1 MKEYKKMRDL
11 FINSEGRT
19 GTSNLDL
26 NATMENFVKKFGIA
40 NIPGYNSTT
49 VNNSVQTKALYGTL
63 SGRNLNLTE
72 NKPKA
77 LDNRTENSSRSES
90 PRPDQ
95 LNFANPD
102 LTTTPPVPQLGSP
115 NMRPVP
121 PGYSNAPKAPSPFIP
136 HPNSYHPYG
145 VPIVPD
151 LPLPPGHPD
160 GPKGEPNSPVA
171 NQTATDTNYE
181 IGSLLHHIVKP
192 KTTTQNPFIS
202 ELYGEMKTKHNGYL
216 TTFLLKFFEIVASRR
231 REDALPLV
239 LAFAAAIDGLYETRQ
254 LLGFGEPLH
263 SKLLKNVH
271 MMVGSPIDVVQS
283 YAALTYNYLVNRG
296 VTATDEVNAIIDYA
310 DSLYE
315 ENDGK
320 QLFKVQLFIIF
331 MV

>member
-1 MKEYKKMRDL
+1 MYKNNEAAYLADFSPWDFRDVFGTDYNRDFKSNKKTNKNIDSHKLSPTRHIKAGTNSRNNKNSHTNKVKTYDALSVNGTDAMKEYKKMRDL
-11 FINSEGRT
+11 FINAEGRT

-40 NIPGYNSTT
+40 NIRGYNSTT

-115 NMRPVP
+115 NTRPVP

-136 HPNSYHPYG
+136 HPNSYYPYG

-160 GPKGEPNSPVA
+160 GPRGEPNPPVA
-171 NQTATDTNYE
+171 NQTATDPNYE
-181 IGSLLHHIVKP
+181 IGSLLH
-192 KTTTQNPFIS
+192 
-202 ELYGEMKTKHNGYL
+202 
-216 TTFLLKFFEIVASRR
+216 
-231 REDALPLV
+231 RE
-239 LAFAAAIDGLYETRQ
+239 YC
-254 LLGFGEPLH
+254 
-263 SKLLKNVH
+263 
-271 MMVGSPIDVVQS
+271 
-283 YAALTYNYLVNRG
+283 
-296 VTATDEVNAIIDYA
+296 
-310 DSLYE
+310 
-315 ENDGK
+315 
-320 QLFKVQLFIIF
+320 LF
-331 MV
+331 